1 MIGKRLE
8 VLVEGASE
16 ESEHLLVGRHQGQA
30 PEVDG
35 QIYINDGMAYPGDL
49 VTVEVTE
56 SHDYDLVGTIVSGK
70 DHKGCPREIR
80 SLPAE
85 VQ

>member
-16 ESEHLLVGRHQGQA
+16 ESEHLLTGRHQGQA

-35 QIYINDGMAYPGDL
+35 QVYINDGMAYPGDL

-56 SHDYDLVGTIVSGK
+56 SHDYDLVGRIVSAR
-70 DHKGCPREIR
+70 DHKGRPRETR
-80 SLPAE
+80 PLPAE
-85 VQ
+85 AQ